1 MMKEKLLSLFYH
13 FVVAVCV
20 LWVVADNK
28 ERGGLFFRT
37 ETSKQKD

>member
-20 LWVVADNK
+20 VADNE
-28 ERGGLFFRT
+28 ERGGLIFRT